1 MDYSLL
7 FEVEYIK
14 KRKKKNSYYDRR
26 ISENSR
32 NSLKSAGKISKM

>member
-14 KRKKKNSYYDRR
+14 KKKKKNSVYSRNL
-26 ISENSR
+26 SENSVATI
-32 NSLKSAGKISKM
+32 KSAGKIS